1 MAREWGVGSAS
12 VMILAGVILGL
23 LCGRVELKWRAAVR
37 RMMIRG
43 VPIISRGR

>member
-23 LCGRVELKWRAAVR
+23 LFVVCLLEVVVGMACGVR
-37 RMMIRG
+37 HR
-43 VPIISRGR
+43 